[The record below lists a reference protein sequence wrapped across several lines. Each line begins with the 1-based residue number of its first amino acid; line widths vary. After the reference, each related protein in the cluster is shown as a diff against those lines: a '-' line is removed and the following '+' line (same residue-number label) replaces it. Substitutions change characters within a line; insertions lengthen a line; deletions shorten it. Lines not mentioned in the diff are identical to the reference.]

1 MDVSQNILLLLL
13 LLLVVRAVA
22 TAAAVAVHS
31 DQTRQWEVRQL
42 LDVQTTTSSISEKCE
57 CVCVCT
63 APDTVI
69 SVFSFLPV
77 QCICRTLLSSVVL
90 RIVF

>member
-42 LDVQTTTSSISEKCE
+42 LDVQTTTSSVSEKCE
-57 CVCVCT
+57 CVCV
-63 APDTVI
+63 
-69 SVFSFLPV
+69 LH
-77 QCICRTLLSSVVL
+77 RTLSSPY
-90 RIVF
+90 FHFCQCSAFAEHCSAQ